1 MTDHLPT
8 DAELWARA
16 VGGEP
21 EAFGTLFDRHAR
33 TVYNHCFRRT
43 SDWSMAEDLTSVVF
57 LEAWRRR
64 DDVRITRETALPWFL
79 GVANNVLRNA
89 RRSTRRHQAALAR
102 LPPALP
108 EPDPADDVGDRL
120 DDERAMRHVTELL
133 RRLPAADRDVIEL
146 CLWDGLSYEDAATA
160 LDVPVGTVRSRLS
173 RARARL
179 RDMEAREPAASSG
192 HRQGD
197 ASTASRTRK
206 GTS

>member
-16 VGGEP
+16 VDGEP

-33 TVYNHCFRRT
+33 AVYNHCFRRT

-57 LEAWRRR
+57 LESWRRR
-64 DDVRITRETALPWFL
+64 DDVRIARETALPWFL

-89 RRSTRRHQAALAR
+89 RRSMRRHQAALAR
-102 LPPALP
+102 VPPALP

-120 DDERAMRHVTELL
+120 DDERAMRRVTELL

-179 RDMEAREPAASSG
+179 RDMEAREPSASGG

-197 ASTASRTRK
+197 TTTASRTRK

>member
-16 VGGEP
+16 VDSEP

-33 TVYNHCFRRT
+33 AVYNHCFRRT

-57 LEAWRRR
+57 LESWRRR
-64 DDVRITRETALPWFL
+64 DDVRIARETALPWFL

-89 RRSTRRHQAALAR
+89 RRSVRRHQAALAR
-102 LPPALP
+102 VPPALP
-108 EPDPADDVGDRL
+108 EPDPADDVGDRI
-120 DDERAMRHVTELL
+120 DDERAMRRVTELL
-133 RRLPAADRDVIEL
+133 RRLPTADRDVIEL
-146 CLWDGLSYEDAATA
+146 CLWDGLSYEDAATT

-179 RDMEAREPAASSG
+179 RAMEAREPSASDG
-192 HRQGD
+192 HRRGD
-197 ASTASRTRK
+197 TSTASRTRK